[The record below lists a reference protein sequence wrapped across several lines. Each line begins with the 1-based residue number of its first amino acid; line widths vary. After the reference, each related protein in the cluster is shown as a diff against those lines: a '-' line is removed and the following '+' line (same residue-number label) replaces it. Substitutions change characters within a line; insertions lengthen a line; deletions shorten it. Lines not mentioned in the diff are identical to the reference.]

1 MITRN
6 SQQGQFN
13 EEFDNVTVKIRTRQG
28 HDCATKVQVQDN
40 KDGTYKISYFAKE
53 TGTCAV
59 SVKVNGEHVRGSPFE
74 VQVRPRQFRPVLSF
88 GQKGS
93 SVGMIHSPWGLV
105 VNKLNEIIL
114 ADTRNNRVQ
123 IFIVTAL
130 TLERLA
136 ERAKETEN

>member
-1 MITRN
+1 M
-6 SQQGQFN
+6 
-13 EEFDNVTVKIRTRQG
+13 TVPRKYKSEI
-28 HDCATKVQVQDN
+28 KKK

-53 TGTCAV
+53 TGTCET

-93 SVGMIHSPWGLV
+93 SVGMIHSPWGLA
-105 VNKLNEIIL
+105 VNKRNEIIL

-136 ERAKETEN
+136 ERAKETED